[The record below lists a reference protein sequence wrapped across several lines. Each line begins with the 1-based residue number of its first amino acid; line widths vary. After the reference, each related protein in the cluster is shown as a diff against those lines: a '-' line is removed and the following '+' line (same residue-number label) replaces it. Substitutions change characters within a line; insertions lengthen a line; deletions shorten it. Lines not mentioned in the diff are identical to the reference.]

1 MPIVLHL
8 QISENTFFLYK
19 LTENTDVS
27 FYGMMVSWVYM
38 RLCYTDEPLGK
49 NIFLWLLFLP
59 RHASHE
65 G

>member
-1 MPIVLHL
+1 MWFSV
-8 QISENTFFLYK
+8 
-19 LTENTDVS
+19 
-27 FYGMMVSWVYM
+27 GMIVSWFYM

-59 RHASHE
+59 GHASHE